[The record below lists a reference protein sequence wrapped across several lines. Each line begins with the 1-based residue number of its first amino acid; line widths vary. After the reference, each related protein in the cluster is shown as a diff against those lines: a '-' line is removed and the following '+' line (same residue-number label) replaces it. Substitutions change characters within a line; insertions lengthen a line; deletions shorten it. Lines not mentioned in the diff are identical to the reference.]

1 MKYCCAILTIL
12 LVTAVTHFSGQAQA
26 PSGYERD
33 RGRDMLNAVKRDLEN
48 HYYDPLFRGMDLN
61 QRFKQA
67 EVKID
72 QAASNSQIFGI
83 IAQVLFELNDSH
95 TFFIPP
101 RRITRTDYG
110 WRMQMFGDRC
120 HVIAV
125 KPGSDAEKKGL
136 KPGDEIVSI
145 DGRKPTRQNLWVLQY
160 LYNTLRPQPGMT
172 VVRATPT
179 GETTTLELSAKLT
192 ERKRQKDL
200 TGDTGGGD
208 IFDLIR
214 EAENEDH
221 LRRHRYAEMD
231 NLFIW
236 KMPEFDL
243 ERIQVDEMI
252 DKIGKRKNL
261 ILDLRGNSGGLEQT
275 MLRLLGNLFDRDIT
289 LGQLKRRKESKPIVA
304 KRRGDDSYSGKL
316 VVLVDSRSASASELL
331 ARVVQLEKR
340 GTIIGDQTA
349 GAVMRS
355 IQHSHKIGVD
365 IISFYGVSI
374 TDADIIMTD
383 GKSLEHVGLTPD
395 KVKLPLAA
403 DLAAKRDPVLAYA
416 ASLLGFTITPEQ
428 AGELFPLEWRKQ

>member
-1 MKYCCAILTIL
+1 MKCCCAILAIL

-26 PSGYERD
+26 PSGYERA
-33 RGRDMLNAVKRDLEN
+33 RGRDMLNTVKRDLEN

-67 EVKID
+67 EAKID

-110 WRMQMFGDRC
+110 WQMQMFGDRC

-136 KPGDEIVSI
+136 KPGDEILSI

-160 LYNTLRPQPGMT
+160 LYYALRPQPGMK
-172 VVRATPT
+172 VVVTSPA
-179 GETTTLELSAKLT
+179 GETTTIELLAKLS
-192 ERKRQKDL
+192 ERKRQVDL
-200 TGDTGGGD
+200 TGQD
-208 IFDLIR
+208 IFNLIR
-214 EAENEDH
+214 EAEAEDH
-221 LRRHRYAEMD
+221 FRRQRYFEVD
-231 NLFIW
+231 DLFIW
-236 KMPEFDL
+236 KMPQFDL
-243 ERIQVDEMI
+243 ERLEVDQII

-261 ILDLRGNSGGLEQT
+261 ILDLRGNSGGYELT
-275 MLRLLGNLFDRDIT
+275 MLRLLGNLFDHDINV
-289 LGQLKRRKESKPIVA
+289 GQLKRRKETKPIVA
-304 KRRGDDSYSGKL
+304 KKRGDDFYSGKL
-316 VVLVDSRSASASELL
+316 VVLIDSRSASASELL

-340 GTIIGDQTA
+340 GIVIGDQTA

-355 IQHSHKIGVD
+355 IQHPHEIGVD

-383 GKSLEHVGLTPD
+383 GKSLEHVGVTPD

-416 ASLLGFTITPEQ
+416 ASVLGFTITPEK
-428 AGELFPLEWRKQ
+428 AGGLFPLEWRKQ

>member
-1 MKYCCAILTIL
+1 MKYGCAILAIL

-33 RGRDMLNAVKRDLEN
+33 RGRDMLNSVKRDLEN
-48 HYYDPLFRGMDLN
+48 HYYDPLFRGMELN

-67 EVKID
+67 EGKID

-110 WRMQMFGDRC
+110 WQMQMFGDHC
-120 HVIAV
+120 HVVAV
-125 KPGSDAEKKGL
+125 KPGSDAETKGL
-136 KPGDEIVSI
+136 KPGDEILSI
-145 DGRKPTRQNLWVLQY
+145 DGRKPTRQNLWVLKY
-160 LYNTLRPQPGMT
+160 LYYTLRPQPGMK

-179 GETTTLELSAKLT
+179 GETTPLELLAKLS

-214 EAENEDH
+214 EAEIEDH

-231 NLFIW
+231 DLFIW

-243 ERIQVDEMI
+243 ERTQVDQMI

-261 ILDLRGNSGGLEQT
+261 ILDLRGNSGGFEHT
-275 MLRLLGNLFDRDIT
+275 MLRLLGNLFDRDINV
-289 LGQLKRRKESKPIVA
+289 GQLKRRKETKPIVA
-304 KRRGDDSYSGKL
+304 KKRGDDFYSGKL

-355 IQHSHKIGVD
+355 IQHSHQIGVD
-365 IISFYGVSI
+365 IISFYGVSV

-383 GKSLEHVGLTPD
+383 GKSLEHVGVTPD

-416 ASLLGFTITPEQ
+416 ASLLGFTITPEK
-428 AGELFPLEWRKQ
+428 AGELFPLEWRK